1 MTFWDHLEELRGCIL
16 RSLAVAMVFALL
28 AFGFKDELFV
38 VVLDPKDPSVQLIN
52 TELTSQFMIH
62 MMVSF
67 YAGIIMAAPYI
78 IYELYKFISP
88 GLYQQE
94 KRYAVRIVT
103 SGYVMF
109 MAGLVF
115 SYFVVF
121 PFTFRFLGNYQVS
134 ADVENMISLSSYIDT
149 FMILSLMLGVVF
161 ELPVVSWFLGKLGL
175 LNRELMHNYR
185 RHAVVFILI
194 VAAFI
199 TPTSDAFTLMIVSL
213 PIYILYELSA
223 YVVPKKTAS
232 PPALSRRE
240 GAGEPNFN

>member
-28 AFGFKDELFV
+28 AFGFKDELFTI
-38 VVLDPKDPSVQLIN
+38 VLGPKEPSVHLIN

-109 MAGLVF
+109 MAGLIF

-175 LNRELMHNYR
+175 LNRELMHRYR
-185 RHAVVFILI
+185 RHAIVFILI

-223 YVVPKKTAS
+223 YVVPKKK
-232 PPALSRRE
+232 
-240 GAGEPNFN
+240 

>member
-28 AFGFKDELFV
+28 AFGFKDELFA
-38 VVLDPKDPSVQLIN
+38 VVLGPKDPSVQLIN

-134 ADVENMISLSSYIDT
+134 ADVKNMISLTSYIDT
-149 FMILSLMLGVVF
+149 FVILSLMLGVVF
-161 ELPVVSWFLGKLGL
+161 ELPVISWFLGKLGL
-175 LNRELMHNYR
+175 LNRELMHSYR
-185 RHAVVFILI
+185 RHAIVLILI

-223 YVVPKKTAS
+223 YVVPKKK
-232 PPALSRRE
+232 
-240 GAGEPNFN
+240 

>member
-1 MTFWDHLEELRGCIL
+1 MTFWEHLEELRGSIL

-28 AFGFKDELFV
+28 AFGFKDELFA
-38 VVLDPKDPSVQLIN
+38 VVLGPKDPSVQLIN

-109 MAGLVF
+109 MSGLVF

-175 LNRELMHNYR
+175 LNRELMHSYR
-185 RHAVVFILI
+185 RHAIVLILI

-223 YVVPKKTAS
+223 YVVPKKK
-232 PPALSRRE
+232 
-240 GAGEPNFN
+240 

>member
-1 MTFWDHLEELRGCIL
+1 
-16 RSLAVAMVFALL
+16 MVFALL
-28 AFGFKDELFV
+28 AFGFKDELFSI
-38 VVLDPKDPSVQLIN
+38 VLAPKDESVQLIN

-62 MMVSF
+62 MMISF
-67 YAGIIMAAPYI
+67 YAGIIVAAPYV

-88 GLYQQE
+88 ALYQQE
-94 KRYAVRIVT
+94 KHYAVRIVT

-109 MAGLVF
+109 MAGVVF

-134 ADVENMISLSSYIDT
+134 EEVENMISLSSYIDT
-149 FMILSLMLGVVF
+149 FVILSLMLGVVF

-175 LNRELMHNYR
+175 LNRELMHRYR

-194 VAAFI
+194 VAALI

-223 YVVPKKTAS
+223 YVVPRKS
-232 PPALSRRE
+232 PPAPQV
-240 GAGEPNFN
+240 GVF

>member
-1 MTFWDHLEELRGCIL
+1 
-16 RSLAVAMVFALL
+16 MVFALL
-28 AFGFKDELFV
+28 AFGFKDELFSI
-38 VVLDPKDPSVQLIN
+38 VLAPKDESVQLIN

-62 MMVSF
+62 MMISF
-67 YAGIIMAAPYI
+67 YAGIIVAAPYV

-88 GLYQQE
+88 ALYQQE
-94 KRYAVRIVT
+94 KHYAVRIVT

-109 MAGLVF
+109 MAGVVF

-134 ADVENMISLSSYIDT
+134 EEVENMISLSSYIDT
-149 FMILSLMLGVVF
+149 FVILSFMLGVVF

-175 LNRELMHNYR
+175 LNRELMHRYR

-223 YVVPKKTAS
+223 YVVPKKS
-232 PPALSRRE
+232 PPAPQ
-240 GAGEPNFN
+240 GGVF

>member
-1 MTFWDHLEELRGCIL
+1 MTFWEHLEELRGSIL

-28 AFGFKDELFV
+28 AFGFKDELFF
-38 VVLDPKDPSVQLIN
+38 VVLAPKDPTVQLIN

-62 MMVSF
+62 MMISF
-67 YAGIIMAAPYI
+67 YAGLIVAAPYI

-88 GLYQQE
+88 ALYQQE
-94 KRYAVRIVT
+94 KRYVVRIVT

-109 MAGLVF
+109 MAGVVF

-134 ADVENMISLSSYIDT
+134 EEVTNMISLSSYIDT
-149 FMILSLMLGVVF
+149 FVILSLMLGVVF

-175 LNRELMHNYR
+175 LNRELMHRYR
-185 RHAVVFILI
+185 RHAVVFILS

-223 YVVPKKTAS
+223 YVVPKKK
-232 PPALSRRE
+232 
-240 GAGEPNFN
+240 

>member
-28 AFGFKDELFV
+28 AFGFKDELFA
-38 VVLDPKDPSVQLIN
+38 VVLGPKDPSVQLIN

-134 ADVENMISLSSYIDT
+134 DDVKNMISLTSYIDT
-149 FMILSLMLGVVF
+149 FVILSLMLGVVF
-161 ELPVVSWFLGKLGL
+161 ELPVISWFLGKLGL
-175 LNRELMHNYR
+175 LNRELMHSYR
-185 RHAVVFILI
+185 RHAIVLILI

-223 YVVPKKTAS
+223 YVVPKKK
-232 PPALSRRE
+232 
-240 GAGEPNFN
+240 

>member
-28 AFGFKDELFV
+28 AFGFKDELFA
-38 VVLDPKDPSVQLIN
+38 VVLGPKDPSVQLIN

-109 MAGLVF
+109 MSGLVF

-175 LNRELMHNYR
+175 LNRELMHSYR
-185 RHAVVFILI
+185 RHAIVLILI

-223 YVVPKKTAS
+223 YVVPKKK
-232 PPALSRRE
+232 
-240 GAGEPNFN
+240 

>member
-1 MTFWDHLEELRGCIL
+1 MTFWEHLEELRGSIL

-28 AFGFKDELFV
+28 AFGFKDELFF
-38 VVLDPKDPSVQLIN
+38 VVLAPKDPTVQLIN

-62 MMVSF
+62 MMISF
-67 YAGIIMAAPYI
+67 YAGLIVAAPYI

-88 GLYQQE
+88 ALYQQE

-109 MAGLVF
+109 MAGVVF

-134 ADVENMISLSSYIDT
+134 EEVTNMISLSSYIDT
-149 FMILSLMLGVVF
+149 FVILSLMLGVVF

-185 RHAVVFILI
+185 RHAIVFILI

-199 TPTSDAFTLMIVSL
+199 TPTSDAFTLIVVSL

-223 YVVPKKTAS
+223 YVVPKKKV
-232 PPALSRRE
+232 
-240 GAGEPNFN
+240 

>member
-16 RSLAVAMVFALL
+16 RSLAVAVVFALL
-28 AFGFKDELFV
+28 AFGFKDELFA
-38 VVLDPKDPSVQLIN
+38 VVLDPKDPSFQLIN

-175 LNRELMHNYR
+175 LL
-185 RHAVVFILI
+185 
-194 VAAFI
+194 
-199 TPTSDAFTLMIVSL
+199 
-213 PIYILYELSA
+213 LSA
-223 YVVPKKTAS
+223 RCIPFRGKQ
-232 PPALSRRE
+232 
-240 GAGEPNFN
+240 

>member
-1 MTFWDHLEELRGCIL
+1 MTFWEHLEELRSSIL

-28 AFGFKDELFV
+28 AFGFKDELFF
-38 VVLDPKDPSVQLIN
+38 VVLAPKDPTVQLIN

-62 MMVSF
+62 MMISF
-67 YAGIIMAAPYI
+67 YAGLIVAAPYI

-88 GLYQQE
+88 ALYQQE

-109 MAGLVF
+109 MAGVVF

-134 ADVENMISLSSYIDT
+134 EEVTNMISLSSYIDT
-149 FMILSLMLGVVF
+149 FVILSLMLGVVF

-175 LNRELMHNYR
+175 LNRELMHSYR
-185 RHAVVFILI
+185 RHAIVFILI

-199 TPTSDAFTLMIVSL
+199 TPTSDAFTLMVVSL

-223 YVVPKKTAS
+223 YVVPKKK
-232 PPALSRRE
+232 
-240 GAGEPNFN
+240 G

>member
-1 MTFWDHLEELRGCIL
+1 MTFWEHLEELRGCIL

-28 AFGFKDELFV
+28 AFGFKDELFTI
-38 VVLDPKDPSVQLIN
+38 VLGPKDPSVQLIN

-109 MAGLVF
+109 MSGVVF

-134 ADVENMISLSSYIDT
+134 DDVKNMISLTSYIDT
-149 FMILSLMLGVVF
+149 FVILSLMLGVVF
-161 ELPVVSWFLGKLGL
+161 ELPVISWFLGKLGL
-175 LNRELMHNYR
+175 LNRELMHSYR
-185 RHAVVFILI
+185 RHAIVLILI

-223 YVVPKKTAS
+223 YVVPKKK
-232 PPALSRRE
+232 
-240 GAGEPNFN
+240 

>member
-28 AFGFKDELFV
+28 AFGFKDELFA
-38 VVLDPKDPSVQLIN
+38 VVLGPKDPSVQLIN

-109 MAGLVF
+109 MAGVMF

-134 ADVENMISLSSYIDT
+134 DDVKNMISLTSYIDT
-149 FMILSLMLGVVF
+149 FVILSLMLGVVF
-161 ELPVVSWFLGKLGL
+161 ELPVISWFLGKLGL
-175 LNRELMHNYR
+175 LNRELMHSYR
-185 RHAVVFILI
+185 RHAIVLILI

-223 YVVPKKTAS
+223 YVVPKKK
-232 PPALSRRE
+232 
-240 GAGEPNFN
+240 

>member
-1 MTFWDHLEELRGCIL
+1 MTFWEHLEELRGSIL

-28 AFGFKDELFV
+28 AFGFKDELFA
-38 VVLDPKDPSVQLIN
+38 VVLGPKDPSVQLIN

-62 MMVSF
+62 MMISF
-67 YAGIIMAAPYI
+67 YAGIIVAAPYI

-109 MAGLVF
+109 MAGVVF

-134 ADVENMISLSSYIDT
+134 EEVTNMISLSSYIDT
-149 FMILSLMLGVVF
+149 FVILSLMLGVVF

-175 LNRELMHNYR
+175 LNRELMHKYR
-185 RHAVVFILI
+185 RHAIVFILI
-194 VAAFI
+194 VVAFI
-199 TPTSDAFTLMIVSL
+199 TPTSDAFTLMVVSL

-223 YVVPKKTAS
+223 YVVPRKTAS

-240 GAGEPNFN
+240 GAGEPKFN